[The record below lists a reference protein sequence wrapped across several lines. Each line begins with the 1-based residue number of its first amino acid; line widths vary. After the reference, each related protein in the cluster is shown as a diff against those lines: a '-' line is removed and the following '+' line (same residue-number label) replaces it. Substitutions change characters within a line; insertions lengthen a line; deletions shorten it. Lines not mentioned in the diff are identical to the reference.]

1 MWCSSLQHWFLPFK
15 GVHTE
20 SMCKTLLCHN
30 MVIVGQHFLPHYLS
44 AGAPEGLLEEPLSLL
59 VFDEQ
64 LLVFDELPF
73 FEMHKQ
79 PSSAVLPNFACIPK
93 S

>member
-1 MWCSSLQHWFLPFK
+1 MQ
-15 GVHTE
+15 E
-20 SMCKTLLCHN
+20 TLLCHD

-44 AGAPEGLLEEPLSLL
+44 AGAPKGLLGEPLLLL

-64 LLVFDELPF
+64 LLVFDELLCF
-73 FEMHKQ
+73 KMHEQ

-93 S
+93 SSPCLCMLLRQCIQ